1 MKIEAAVA
9 KAGTPE
15 LALAT
20 LDLEGPGPGEV
31 LVKIAATGICHTDV
45 KSALEASPVP
55 GPVVLGHEGAGVV
68 EAVGPGVTKVAP
80 GDHVVLTFAY
90 CGHCRACLEA
100 EPAYCHSQ
108 WPLNFGCVRG
118 NGGGPYLA
126 DAAGKPIHG
135 SFFGQSSFATYAVA
149 NERNTVKVRRDVPLE
164 LLGPLGCG
172 IQSGAGAV
180 LNEFRLRPGQSIAVF
195 GAGSLGLSAV
205 MAARVSGAGRII
217 AVDRHPAR
225 LDLARELGAD
235 AVVLSRGEEPIGPA
249 VMKETPDGEGADFV
263 LDTTGALQVMHQAVN
278 VLAPRGNCGFVTSP
292 WSGEE
297 LGVPVQ
303 KLLLGRK
310 IRGIVEGNSVPDL
323 FIPRLVD
330 LYAKGLFPFDRLVRF
345 YPFAEINRAIH
356 DSETGETVKPVVR
369 IAA

>member
-9 KAGTPE
+9 KAGAPE
-15 LALAT
+15 LKLVT
-20 LDLEGPGPGEV
+20 LDLDGPGPGEV
-31 LVKIAATGICHTDV
+31 LIRIAATGICHTDV
-45 KSALEASPVP
+45 KAATAASPVP

-68 EAVGPGVTKVAP
+68 VAVGPGVTKVAP

-118 NGGGPYLA
+118 NGEGSYLA
-126 DAAGKPIHG
+126 DSAGLPVHG
-135 SFFGQSSFATYAVA
+135 SFFGQSSFATHAIA
-149 NERNTVKVRRDVPLE
+149 NARNTVKVRRDVPLE
-164 LLGPLGCG
+164 ILGPLGCG
-172 IQSGAGAV
+172 VQTGAGAV

-195 GAGSLGLSAV
+195 GAGTLGLSAV
-205 MAARVSGAGRII
+205 MAARVSGAGHII
-217 AVDRHPAR
+217 AVDRHPGR

-235 AVVLSRGEEPIGPA
+235 AVVLSRGEPIAAA
-249 VMKETPDGEGADFV
+249 VTKESPGGEGVDFV
-263 LDTTGALQVMHQAVN
+263 LDTTGALQVMHEAVDA
-278 VLAPRGNCGFVTSP
+278 LAPRGNCGFVTSP

-323 FIPRLVD
+323 FIPRLID

-356 DSETGETVKPVVR
+356 DSESGETVKPIVR